1 MRARDQAPD
10 ARKEVRPEYLT
21 AEEVATLLQASP
33 KTVYRI
39 AKLDPTMPML
49 KLGGLVRFPRERL
62 ERWLRAREQGR
73 PLMQR
78 QVRLVTKSARSAAA
92 AVLCADPCA
101 EGRGDRPA

>member
-1 MRARDQAPD
+1 MRPRDQAPD
-10 ARKEVRPEYLT
+10 ARKQIRAEYLT

-73 PLMQR
+73 PLQR
-78 QVRLVTKSARSAAA
+78 R
-92 AVLCADPCA
+92 VLSIGESTEPD
-101 EGRGDRPA
+101 